1 MSEVLTKECPVET
14 LLSGPAASVV
24 GGSAM
29 AREEN
34 AVIVD
39 MGGTTT
45 DVAIVRDKRPVTAR
59 KGISIGKWKTM
70 VKGLYVD
77 TFDSEGTVLSGLRMT
92 GCIWIHAV

>member
-1 MSEVLTKECPVET
+1 
-14 LLSGPAASVV
+14 
-24 GGSAM
+24 M

-59 KGISIGKWKTM
+59 KANFYWKMENHGERAVRRYLRT
-70 VKGLYVD
+70 
-77 TFDSEGTVLSGLRMT
+77 SEGTVLSGLRMT